1 MNPKRNKGIEETYVG
16 IELTD
21 EAGEV
26 VVLEIGREKEA
37 SELGRVPHDEAVVGR
52 APRNDVVGG
61 GIVHHVVGL
70 QKERRRT
77 SGTGGLWRTV
87 HFGMEL
93 IFPEPQR
100 ERELSKRRKPGICN
114 YADAMHFRERKSG
127 FV

>member
-1 MNPKRNKGIEETYVG
+1 MNPKAKQRNRKTYVG
-16 IELTD
+16 IELAD
-21 EAGEV
+21 EAGKV

-37 SELGRVPHDEAVVGR
+37 SELGRVPHDEAVVGG

-87 HFGMEL
+87 HFGVD
-93 IFPEPQR
+93 
-100 ERELSKRRKPGICN
+100 LSRTSE
-114 YADAMHFRERKSG
+114 RERKRDNE
-127 FV
+127 